1 MMEERSVNAVRAMLK
16 RMVQECRNTNRNSAY
31 QWSCKQDLYEIKWMA
46 EEALEQCKTFD
57 PEADYVKRHEHFK
70 FLEVIKGKDAPR

>member
-1 MMEERSVNAVRAMLK
+1 MEERSVNSVRALLK
-16 RMVQECRNTNRNSAY
+16 RMVQECGNPKRNLAY

-46 EEALEQCKTFD
+46 EEALEQCRAFD
-57 PEADYVKRHEHFK
+57 PEADYIKRHEHFK